1 MGVTM
6 TRAWLAGLIAIV
18 PGLVLPA
25 SGRAEDAVKIGIVM
39 PYSGQFADP
48 SAQSDN
54 GLKLYLKQ
62 HGNKLAGRDV
72 EIIRKDSGGINPPVA
87 KRLAQELVTRDNV
100 DLLTGFQL
108 TPNALAAADV
118 SAEAKKFMV
127 ILNAGT
133 AIITTKSN
141 YIARVSFTLPQLNQ
155 TLATWAAQH
164 GLKNAYTLVTDYG
177 PGIDAEAAFLKGFK
191 EAGGEIVGSVRM
203 AVQSPDFSAYVQR
216 AKDLNPQGI
225 FIMIPGGAQPG
236 AFGKA
241 LAERGIDPQKIEVL
255 GQAELTD
262 EHALASMGDSAIGII
277 TSSHYDYTHRSKL
290 NDEFVQ
296 AYVSEYHRNPDFFSV
311 GGYDGMRLI
320 DEALQK
326 SGGKTDGDSLIAAAK
341 GASWESPRG
350 PIMIDPETRDIVQ
363 TVYIRKVA
371 KVDGRLVNVEID
383 AIPNVKDPYKASMN
397 K

>member
-1 MGVTM
+1 MKRV
-6 TRAWLAGLIAIV
+6 WLAALIAVV
-18 PGLVLPA
+18 PSVLPA
-25 SGRAEDAVKIGIVM
+25 AGHAEDAVKIGIIM
-39 PYSGQFADP
+39 AYSGQFADP

-62 HGNKLAGRDV
+62 HGNKLGGRDV
-72 EIIRKDSGGINPPVA
+72 EIIRKDTGGINPPVA
-87 KRLAQELVTRDNV
+87 KRLAQELITRDNV

-127 ILNAGT
+127 ILNEGT

-141 YIARVSFTLPQLNQ
+141 YIARVSFTVPQLNQ
-155 TLATWAAQH
+155 TLATWAAQN
-164 GLKNAYTLVTDYG
+164 GLKSAYTLVADFG
-177 PGIDAEAAFLKGFK
+177 PGIDAEAAFQKGFK

-216 AKDLNPQGI
+216 AKDLDPQGI

-241 LAERGIDPQKIEVL
+241 LAERGVDPKKIEVL
-255 GQAELTD
+255 GQAEITD
-262 EHALASMGDSAIGII
+262 EHALASMGDIAIGII
-277 TSSHYDYTHRSKL
+277 TASHYDYTHRSPL

-296 AYVSEYHRNPDFFSV
+296 AYANEYHRNPDFFSV
-311 GGYDGMRLI
+311 GGYDGMHLI
-320 DEALQK
+320 DVALQK
-326 SGGKTDGDSLIAAAK
+326 SGGKTDGDSLINAAK

-350 PIMIDPETRDIVQ
+350 PISIDPETRDIVQ
-363 TVYIRKVA
+363 TVYIRKVE
-371 KVDGRLVNVEID
+371 KVGDRLVNAEIA
-383 AIPNVKDPYKASMN
+383 AIPNVKDPFKASMD

>member
-1 MGVTM
+1 MKRV
-6 TRAWLAGLIAIV
+6 WLAALIAIV
-18 PGLVLPA
+18 PSFALSA
-25 SGRAEDAVKIGIVM
+25 AARAEDPVKIGIIM
-39 PYSGQFADP
+39 AYSGQFADP
-48 SAQSDN
+48 SAQGDN
-54 GLKLYLKQ
+54 GVKLYLKQ
-62 HGNKLAGRDV
+62 HGNKLGGRDI
-72 EIIRKDSGGINPPVA
+72 EIIRKDAGGINPPVA
-87 KRLAQELVTRDNV
+87 KRLAQELITRDNV
-100 DLLTGFQL
+100 DILTGFQL

-155 TLATWAAQH
+155 TLATWAARR
-164 GLKNAYTLVTDYG
+164 GLKSVYTMVTDYG
-177 PGIDAEAAFLKGFK
+177 PGIDAEAAFHKGFK

-203 AVQSPDFSAYVQR
+203 AVQNPDFSAYVQR

-241 LAERGIDPQKIEVL
+241 LAERGLDPQTIEVL

-277 TSSHYDYTHRSKL
+277 TASHYDYTHRSPL

-296 AYVSEYHRNPDFFSV
+296 AYVNEYHRNPDFFSV

-320 DEALQK
+320 DLALQK
-326 SGGKTDGDSLIAAAK
+326 SGRKTDGDSLIAAAK

-350 PIMIDPETRDIVQ
+350 PILIDPETRDIVQ

>member
-1 MGVTM
+1 MNRV
-6 TRAWLAGLIAIV
+6 WLAALIAV
-18 PGLVLPA
+18 WPSLLPA
-25 SGRAEDAVKIGIVM
+25 AGYAEDAVKIGIIM

-48 SAQSDN
+48 AAQSEN

-62 HGNKLAGRDV
+62 HGDKLGGRVV
-72 EIIRKDSGGINPPVA
+72 EIIRKDTGGINPPVA

-100 DLLTGFQL
+100 DILTGFQL

-141 YIARVSFTLPQLNQ
+141 YIARVSFTIPQLNQ
-155 TLATWAAQH
+155 TLATWAAQN
-164 GLKNAYTLVTDYG
+164 GLKSAYTLVADFG
-177 PGIDAEAAFLKGFK
+177 PGIDAEAAFQKGFK

-216 AKDLNPQGI
+216 AKDLDPQGI

-241 LAERGIDPQKIEVL
+241 LAERGVDPKKIEVL
-255 GQAELTD
+255 GQAEITD
-262 EHALASMGDSAIGII
+262 EHALASMGDIAIGII
-277 TSSHYDYTHRSKL
+277 TASHYDYTHRSPL

-296 AYVSEYHRNPDFFSV
+296 AYANEYHRNPDFFSV
-311 GGYDGMRLI
+311 GGYDGMHLI
-320 DEALQK
+320 DVALQK
-326 SGGKTDGDSLIAAAK
+326 SGGKTDGDSLINAAK

-350 PIMIDPETRDIVQ
+350 PISIDPETRDIVQ
-363 TVYIRKVA
+363 TVYIRKVE
-371 KVDGRLVNVEID
+371 KVGDRLVNVEIA
-383 AIPNVKDPYKASMN
+383 AIPNVKDPYKASMG

>member
-1 MGVTM
+1 
-6 TRAWLAGLIAIV
+6 
-18 PGLVLPA
+18 LPA
-25 SGRAEDAVKIGIVM
+25 AGHAEDAVKIGIIM

-48 SAQSDN
+48 AAQSEN

-62 HGNKLAGRDV
+62 HGDKLGGRVV
-72 EIIRKDSGGINPPVA
+72 EIIRKDTGGINPPVA

-100 DLLTGFQL
+100 DILTGFQL

-141 YIARVSFTLPQLNQ
+141 YIARVSFTVPQLNQ
-155 TLATWAAQH
+155 TLATWAAQN
-164 GLKNAYTLVTDYG
+164 GLKSAYTLVADFG
-177 PGIDAEAAFLKGFK
+177 PGIDAEAAFQKGFK

-216 AKDLNPQGI
+216 AKDLDPQGI

-241 LAERGIDPQKIEVL
+241 LAERGVDPKKIEVL
-255 GQAELTD
+255 GQAEITD
-262 EHALASMGDSAIGII
+262 EHALASMGDIAIGII
-277 TSSHYDYTHRSKL
+277 TASHYDYTHRSPL

-296 AYVSEYHRNPDFFSV
+296 AYANEYHRNPDFFSV
-311 GGYDGMRLI
+311 GGYDGMHLI
-320 DEALQK
+320 DVALQK
-326 SGGKTDGDSLIAAAK
+326 SGGKTDGDSLINAAK

-350 PIMIDPETRDIVQ
+350 PISIDPETRDIVQ
-363 TVYIRKVA
+363 TVYIRKVE
-371 KVDGRLVNVEID
+371 KVGDRLVNVEIA
-383 AIPNVKDPYKASMN
+383 AIPNVKDPYKASMG

>member
-1 MGVTM
+1 MNRV
-6 TRAWLAGLIAIV
+6 WLAALIAV
-18 PGLVLPA
+18 WPSLLPA
-25 SGRAEDAVKIGIVM
+25 AGYAEDAVKIGIIM

-48 SAQSDN
+48 AAQSEN

-62 HGNKLAGRDV
+62 HGDKLGGRDV
-72 EIIRKDSGGINPPVA
+72 EIIRKDTGGINPPVA
-87 KRLAQELVTRDNV
+87 KRLAQELITRDNV
-100 DLLTGFQL
+100 DILTGFQL

-141 YIARVSFTLPQLNQ
+141 YVARVSFTVPQLNQ
-155 TLATWAAQH
+155 TLATWAAQN
-164 GLKNAYTLVTDYG
+164 GLKSAYTLVADFG
-177 PGIDAEAAFLKGFK
+177 PGIDAEAAFHKGFK
-191 EAGGEIVGSVRM
+191 EAGGEILGSVRM

-225 FIMIPGGAQPG
+225 FVMIPGGAQPG

-241 LAERGIDPQKIEVL
+241 LAERGVDPQKIEVL
-255 GQAELTD
+255 GQAEITD
-262 EHALASMGDSAIGII
+262 EHALASMGDIAIGII
-277 TSSHYDYTHRSKL
+277 TASHYDYTHRSPL

-296 AYVSEYHRNPDFFSV
+296 AYVNEYHRNPDFFSV

-320 DEALQK
+320 DVALQK
-326 SGGKTDGDSLIAAAK
+326 SGGKTDGDSLINAAK

-350 PIMIDPETRDIVQ
+350 PILIDPETRDIVQ
-363 TVYIRKVA
+363 TVYIRKVE
-371 KVDGRLVNVEID
+371 KVGDRLVNAEIA
-383 AIPNVKDPYKASMN
+383 AIPNVKDPYKASMG

>member
-1 MGVTM
+1 MKRV
-6 TRAWLAGLIAIV
+6 WLAALIAVV
-18 PGLVLPA
+18 PGLLPGA
-25 SGRAEDAVKIGIVM
+25 GHAEDAVKIGIVM
-39 PYSGQFADP
+39 SYSGQFADP

-62 HGNKLAGRDV
+62 HGNKLGGREV
-72 EIIRKDSGGINPPVA
+72 EIIRKDDGGINPPVA
-87 KRLAQELVTRDNV
+87 KRLAQELITRDNV

-141 YIARVSFTLPQLNQ
+141 YVTRVSFTVPQLNQ
-155 TLATWAAQH
+155 TLATWAAQN
-164 GLKNAYTLVTDYG
+164 GLKSAYTLVADFG
-177 PGIDAEAAFLKGFK
+177 PGIDAEAAFQKGFK

-216 AKDLNPQGI
+216 AKDLDPQGI

-241 LAERGIDPQKIEVL
+241 LAERGVDPQKIEVL
-255 GQAELTD
+255 GQAEITD
-262 EHALASMGDSAIGII
+262 EHALASMGDIAIGII
-277 TSSHYDYTHRSKL
+277 TASHYDYTHRSPL

-296 AYVSEYHRNPDFFSV
+296 AYVNEYHRNPDFFSV
-311 GGYDGMRLI
+311 GGYDGMHLI
-320 DEALQK
+320 DVALQK
-326 SGGKTDGDSLIAAAK
+326 SGGKTDGDSLINAAK

-350 PIMIDPETRDIVQ
+350 PILIDPETRDIVQ

-371 KVDGRLVNVEID
+371 KVGDRLVNVEIA
-383 AIPNVKDPYKASMN
+383 AIPNVKDPYKASMG

>member
-1 MGVTM
+1 MKRV
-6 TRAWLAGLIAIV
+6 WLAALIAIV
-18 PGLVLPA
+18 PSFALSA
-25 SGRAEDAVKIGIVM
+25 AARAEDPVKIGIIM
-39 PYSGQFADP
+39 AYSGQFADP
-48 SAQSDN
+48 SAQGDN

-62 HGNKLAGRDV
+62 HGNKLGGRDI
-72 EIIRKDSGGINPPVA
+72 EIIRKDAGGINPPVA
-87 KRLAQELVTRDNV
+87 KRLAQELITRDNV
-100 DLLTGFQL
+100 DILTGFQL

-155 TLATWAAQH
+155 TLATWAARR
-164 GLKNAYTLVTDYG
+164 GLKSVYTMVTDYG
-177 PGIDAEAAFLKGFK
+177 PGIDAEAAFHKGFK

-203 AVQSPDFSAYVQR
+203 AVQNPDFSAYVQR

-241 LAERGIDPQKIEVL
+241 LAERGLDPQTIEVL

-277 TSSHYDYTHRSKL
+277 TASHYDYTHRSPL

-296 AYVSEYHRNPDFFSV
+296 AYVNEYHRNPDFFSV

-320 DEALQK
+320 DLALQK
-326 SGGKTDGDSLIAAAK
+326 SGRKTDGDSLIAAAK

-350 PIMIDPETRDIVQ
+350 PILIDPETRDIVQ

>member
-1 MGVTM
+1 MKRV
-6 TRAWLAGLIAIV
+6 WLAALIAVV
-18 PGLVLPA
+18 PSVLPA
-25 SGRAEDAVKIGIVM
+25 AGHAEDAVKIGIIM
-39 PYSGQFADP
+39 AYSGQFADP

-62 HGNKLAGRDV
+62 HGNKLGGREV
-72 EIIRKDSGGINPPVA
+72 EIIRKDTGGINPPVA
-87 KRLAQELVTRDNV
+87 KRLAQELITRDNV
-100 DLLTGFQL
+100 DILTGFQL

-141 YIARVSFTLPQLNQ
+141 YVARVSFTVPQLNQ
-155 TLATWAAQH
+155 TLATWAAQN
-164 GLKNAYTLVTDYG
+164 GLKSAYTLVADFG
-177 PGIDAEAAFLKGFK
+177 PGIDAEAAFHKGFK

-216 AKDLNPQGI
+216 AKDLDPQGI

-241 LAERGIDPQKIEVL
+241 LAERGVDPQKIEVL
-255 GQAELTD
+255 GQAEITD
-262 EHALASMGDSAIGII
+262 EHALASMGDIAIGII
-277 TSSHYDYTHRSKL
+277 TASHYDYTHRSPL

-296 AYVSEYHRNPDFFSV
+296 AYVNEYHRNPDFFSV
-311 GGYDGMRLI
+311 GGYDGMHLI
-320 DEALQK
+320 DVALQK
-326 SGGKTDGDSLIAAAK
+326 SGGKTDGDSLINAAK

-350 PIMIDPETRDIVQ
+350 PISIDPETRDIVQ
-363 TVYIRKVA
+363 TVYIRKVE
-371 KVDGRLVNVEID
+371 KVGDRLVNVEIA
-383 AIPNVKDPYKASMN
+383 AIPHVKDPYKASMG